1 MVLATCCRLTAPLL
15 LPVLTAARRQGRD
28 LRSRE
33 TLPAP
38 SYCSLAGCS
47 SKLGLHPIWQGP
59 LRIPGGTRQ
68 SPIDIRVRDSV
79 FDPHLQPLSITYDPS
94 TCLQI
99 WNNGYSFLVE
109 FDDLTDKSV
118 IKGGPLKNQF
128 KLKQFHFHWGA
139 IDDWGSEHTLDS
151 KVFPAELHLVHWNCC
166 KYASFEE
173 AIMEDNGLAVIAVF
187 LKIGK
192 HHQEL
197 QKLIDALPLVKH
209 KDTLTDFKNFDPSC
223 LLPYCPDYWTYFG
236 SLTTPPLS
244 ESVTWIIKKR
254 PIQVS
259 PNQLAGF
266 RNLLF
271 TSVGEEEQNM
281 VDNFR
286 PLQPLM
292 NRTVHSNFE
301 PMLEIARFKEKS
313 EEHVHRPHA
322 GF

>member
-1 MVLATCCRLTAPLL
+1 MKAGLKLL
-15 LPVLTAARRQGRD
+15 LSRALLGAVRTPRYSPGRV
-28 LRSRE
+28 
-33 TLPAP
+33 
-38 SYCSLAGCS
+38 CSLAACS
-47 SKLGLHPIWQGP
+47 LQNKKATLHPLWQGP
-59 LRIPGGTRQ
+59 IRIPGGTRQ

-79 FDPHLQPLSITYDPS
+79 FDPELLPLSIRYDPS

-109 FDDLTDKSV
+109 FDDSTDKSV
-118 IKGGPLKNQF
+118 IQGGPLTNQF

-139 IDDWGSEHTLDS
+139 IDEWGSEHTVDS
-151 KVFPAELHLVHWNCC
+151 KVFPAELHLVHWNSC
-166 KYASFEE
+166 KYTSFED
-173 AIMEDNGLAVIAVF
+173 AIMEANGLAVIAVF

-192 HHQEL
+192 HHQGL
-197 QKLIDALPLVKH
+197 QQLIDALPLVKH
-209 KDTLTDFKNFDPSC
+209 KDTLADFKSFDPTC
-223 LLPYCPDYWTYFG
+223 LLPYCPDYWTYAG

-259 PNQLAGF
+259 PDQLAEF

-271 TSVGEEEQNM
+271 TSVGEEEKNM

-292 NRTVHSNFE
+292 NRTVHANFK
-301 PMLEIARFKEKS
+301 PALEVSIFN
-313 EEHVHRPHA
+313 
-322 GF
+322 